1 MNRSPQADVL
11 VVGGYGA
18 VGSIVTREVAL
29 RTPGHVIVSG
39 RDLVAAESLAR
50 RFDNARAVH
59 LDLADPR
66 SLARVLDEFP
76 VKVVVLAVEP
86 DNAEPARM
94 CVERGVHV
102 IDVSASAGL
111 LTQTEQL
118 HDLAVKH
125 DATALLSV
133 GLAPGLTNVLARRAL
148 DSLPESRR
156 IDITILLGG
165 GEKHGKDAI
174 RWTIRQLQAPSP
186 DTKARSLK
194 VWLPGFGV
202 RRAHPFPFSDQIT
215 LRRTL
220 PIAQASTRMC
230 FDSATVT
237 ALIFG
242 ARRAGVFRL
251 ARGPRTLAALTALF
265 GGVHAGSDR
274 YVVRVDAQDA
284 EGQHAWHAVTGNRQ
298 SLATGLAAAAAT
310 AQLLTDE
317 LPPGVHHLDQLHQ
330 FHQLP
335 EDLAPAVQ
343 VWSGSP
349 RPNLSLDPYVS
360 GWPGRAGCG

>member
-18 VGSIVTREVAL
+18 VGSIVTREVAV

-50 RFDNARAVH
+50 QFGNARAAH

-66 SLARVLDEFP
+66 SLARVLEEFP

-86 DNAEPARM
+86 DNAEPSRM

-102 IDVSASAGL
+102 VDVSASAGL
-111 LTQTEQL
+111 LTQTERL

-148 DSLPESRR
+148 DSLPESHR

-165 GEKHGKDAI
+165 GEEHGKDAI
-174 RWTIRQLQAPSP
+174 RWTVRQLQAPSP
-186 DTKARSLK
+186 DTKAGSLK

-202 RRAHPFPFSDQIT
+202 RRAHPFPFSDQVT

-237 ALIFG
+237 ALVFG
-242 ARRAGVFRL
+242 AQRAGVFRL
-251 ARGPRTLAALTALF
+251 ARGPRALAALTALI

-274 YVVRVDAQDA
+274 YVVRVDAHDA
-284 EGQHAWHAVTGNRQ
+284 EGQHVWHAVTGNRQ
-298 SLATGLAAAAAT
+298 SLATGLVAAAAT
-310 AQLLTDE
+310 VRLLTGE

-335 EDLAPAVQ
+335 EDLAPALQ
-343 VWSGSP
+343 VWQGSP
-349 RPNLSLDPYVS
+349 RPNPSH
-360 GWPGRAGCG
+360 